1 MSNYIMKNNKKHT
14 TIKYN
19 QVIELWIN
27 NNFACTE
34 IFL

>member
-1 MSNYIMKNNKKHT
+1 MKNNKKHYT
-14 TIKYN
+14 NKIYY